1 MARPRAPMGFKRV
14 WRDKWLLLAAF
25 ALLWRSRIE
34 LSVKGF
40 GDPRK
45 GCGAISDL
53 PPPPPALAAR
63 VAWSVDRAA
72 RLVVRPTCL
81 VRAMA
86 GQRLLRMKGH
96 GSAISV
102 GVRTSGDA
110 GFEAHAW
117 LRAGDAIILGD
128 GAGEVEQYRPLLGAT
143 E

>member
-1 MARPRAPMGFKRV
+1 MARPHSTIGPRRI

-25 ALLWRSRIE
+25 GLLWRSRIQ
-34 LSVKGF
+34 LSFKGF

-53 PPPPPALAAR
+53 SPPSPALAAR
-63 VAWSVDRAA
+63 VAWSVDCAA
-72 RLVVRPTCL
+72 RFVVRPTCL

-102 GVRTSGDA
+102 GVRNSGNA

-117 LRAGDAIILGD
+117 LCAGDAIILGD
-128 GAGEVEQYRPLLGAT
+128 AGGEVDQYRPLLGAS
-143 E
+143 